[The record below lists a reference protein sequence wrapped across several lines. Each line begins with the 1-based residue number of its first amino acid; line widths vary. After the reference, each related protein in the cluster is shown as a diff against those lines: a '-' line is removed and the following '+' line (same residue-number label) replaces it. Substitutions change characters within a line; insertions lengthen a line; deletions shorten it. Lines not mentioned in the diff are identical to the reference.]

1 MYNRHISDDV
11 MGRSS
16 MSVCSIIDVKE
27 KSLTKKKE
35 NELFNSFKCSL
46 G

>member
-1 MYNRHISDDV
+1 
-11 MGRSS
+11 MGLSS

-35 NELFNSFKCSL
+35 KELFS
-46 G
+46 